1 MTSEPLLNTEYLE
14 IIGDA
19 AQLGLL
25 HVVFH
30 RLAARR
36 RVLGLESRKD
46 CLVLIQYGLEIITR
60 ICLGRSRML
69 QISLIYRQSFLYHAV
84 SGAGIDDVME
94 LQVEGED
101 FLHVILQSVKL
112 HEFAH
117 AWVSDKLGDPT
128 PRRQGRVTINP
139 LAHID
144 WIGFLTLV
152 IVGFGWG
159 KPVQI
164 DPSYYK
170 NRRRDEF
177 LVAIAGVT
185 MNLILAVI
193 LSLPAKAMLKAFS
206 SGTSELVYNIYLI
219 IFYAVTINLVLMI
232 FNLIPCP
239 PLDGWGI
246 ITQIFRLDRYSW
258 WYRVYQYGTWI
269 LLALILTNVTDHII
283 TPLVTMLINILF

>member
-1 MTSEPLLNTEYLE
+1 MLPG
-14 IIGDA
+14 II
-19 AQLGLL
+19 LGL
-25 HVVFH
+25 
-30 RLAARR
+30 
-36 RVLGLESRKD
+36 
-46 CLVLIQYGLEIITR
+46 
-60 ICLGRSRML
+60 
-69 QISLIYRQSFLYHAV
+69 SF
-84 SGAGIDDVME
+84 
-94 LQVEGED
+94 
-101 FLHVILQSVKL
+101 

-144 WIGFLTLV
+144 WIGFIALLL
-152 IVGFGWG
+152 VGFGWG

-193 LSLPAKAMLKAFS
+193 ISIPAKLIIKTLNA
-206 SGTSELVYNIYLI
+206 GTSDLVYNIYLI
-219 IFYAVTINLVLMI
+219 LFYAVTINLVLMI

-246 ITQIFRLDRYSW
+246 ITQIFGLDKYDW
-258 WYRVYQYGTWI
+258 WYKVYQYGTWI
-269 LLALILTNVTDHII
+269 LLALIVTNVTDRII
-283 TPLVTMLINILF
+283 TPLVTMMINLIF

>member
-1 MTSEPLLNTEYLE
+1 MNADYILTKLLMLPGI
-14 IIGDA
+14 IIG
-19 AQLGLL
+19 L
-25 HVVFH
+25 
-30 RLAARR
+30 
-36 RVLGLESRKD
+36 
-46 CLVLIQYGLEIITR
+46 
-60 ICLGRSRML
+60 
-69 QISLIYRQSFLYHAV
+69 SF
-84 SGAGIDDVME
+84 
-94 LQVEGED
+94 
-101 FLHVILQSVKL
+101 

-144 WIGFLTLV
+144 WVGFLALLL
-152 IVGFGWG
+152 VGFGWG

-177 LVAIAGVT
+177 LVGIAGVT
-185 MNLILAVI
+185 MNLLLAIVFSI
-193 LSLPAKAMLKAFS
+193 PARAIIRTFNGAGASDLI
-206 SGTSELVYNIYLI
+206 YNIYLI
-219 IFYAVTINLVLMI
+219 IFYIISINVVLMI

-269 LLALILTNVTDHII
+269 LLALIILNVTDLIL
-283 TPLVTMLINILF
+283 TPLVSLILRTLL

>member
-1 MTSEPLLNTEYLE
+1 MNADLILTKILMLPGI
-14 IIGDA
+14 IIG
-19 AQLGLL
+19 L
-25 HVVFH
+25 
-30 RLAARR
+30 
-36 RVLGLESRKD
+36 
-46 CLVLIQYGLEIITR
+46 
-60 ICLGRSRML
+60 
-69 QISLIYRQSFLYHAV
+69 SF
-84 SGAGIDDVME
+84 
-94 LQVEGED
+94 
-101 FLHVILQSVKL
+101 

-144 WIGFLTLV
+144 WIGFLALLL
-152 IVGFGWG
+152 VGFGWG

-177 LVAIAGVT
+177 LVGIAGVT
-185 MNLILAVI
+185 MNLLLAVI
-193 LSLPAKAMLKAFS
+193 FSIPARMIVKAFS
-206 SGTSELVYNIYLI
+206 GAAPSDLVYNVYLM
-219 IFYAVTINLVLMI
+219 IFYVVSINVVLMI

-258 WYRVYQYGTWI
+258 WYKVYQYGTWI
-269 LLALILTNVTDHII
+269 LLALIVFNVTDRII
-283 TPLVTMLINILF
+283 TPLVSTLLGILLY